1 MSIAKFISLSL
12 LTLLIVGCKPDQPA
26 HGASGNTTSTT
37 TTQVSALKTYDAVSK
52 LEELT
57 DANSAALLLQPDAR
71 SVIIAY
77 SSKQNSPLQTEQLEQ
92 FLRESH
98 KFTGAVKFY
107 RLDQATYPTAW
118 NNISGGRAWT
128 QGPCF
133 LMVSNSPQMIGTVVE
148 TKNGVDVP
156 MHALTADRITAEIAR
171 FFKVRLP
178 VTHVDVNNVDQVVAA
193 PGLPT
198 FIMAYRSKGPTN
210 DTAQF
215 QRFVYESQLYAG
227 RVNFVM
233 VDLDQPDLSNKLGIK
248 MPLQDD
254 TYFVVYN
261 PTARDGSMVFD
272 PALST
277 KGMEAAIRTY
287 FGPGHEPATVIN

>member
-1 MSIAKFISLSL
+1 MSLAKFISLSL
-12 LTLLIVGCKPDQPA
+12 LAVLLVGCKPDQPA
-26 HGASGNTTSTT
+26 HGASGNSNTNSAQAST
-37 TTQVSALKTYDAVSK
+37 LKNYDAVAK

-71 SVIIAY
+71 SVVIVY
-77 SSKQNSPLQTEQLEQ
+77 SSNERSASQTEQLEQ
-92 FLRESH
+92 FARESH

-107 RLDQATYPTAW
+107 RLDQASYPTVW
-118 NNISGGRAWT
+118 TNISGGRTWT

-133 LMVSNSPQMIGTVVE
+133 LLVSNSPKMIGTVVE
-148 TKNGVDVP
+148 SKNGVDVP
-156 MHALTADRITAEIAR
+156 MHALTAERITAEIAR

-193 PGLPT
+193 PALPT

-233 VDLDQPDLSNKLGIK
+233 VDLDQPDLSSKLGIK
-248 MPLQDD
+248 LPYQDD

-277 KGMEAAIRTY
+277 KGMESAIRTY
-287 FGPGHEPATVIN
+287 FGPGHEPATVVN